1 MVKGRFD
8 SSPRLWLPKGG
19 LFYVLLFADMT
30 KAFIAAI
37 ALTVGCINPASAQ
50 SAYAQSECDQR
61 VRNGQIRLESQYQSC
76 LRNADALLGPL
87 FGSFEEGFN
96 RGLRGN

>member
-1 MVKGRFD
+1 
-8 SSPRLWLPKGG
+8 
-19 LFYVLLFADMT
+19 MT
-30 KAFIAAI
+30 KAFITAV
-37 ALTVGCINPASAQ
+37 ALTIGCINPVSAQ
-50 SAYAQSECDQR
+50 SAYAQNECDQK

-87 FGSFEEGFN
+87 FGSFESSIQEGFN